1 MLKRMICSA
10 FLLVGAPVFAS
21 DSRDSCRQLSGFMEA
36 TGVAQDM
43 GIPMSEVMDWIPK
56 GETRQKQAVEGL
68 LLELVGFAYGDGR
81 RVSPSALAGRMMV
94 VCMNVMGRE
103 G

>member
-1 MLKRMICSA
+1 MLNRMICSA
-10 FLLVGAPVFAS
+10 FLLAAAPVFAA

-36 TGVAQDM
+36 TGVARDM
-43 GIPMSEVMDWIPK
+43 GTPMSDVMDWIPRAQ
-56 GETRQKQAVEGL
+56 TREKQVVEGL

-81 RVSPSALAGRMMV
+81 RVPPSALAGRMMV
-94 VCMNVMGRE
+94 VCMNVLGRE